1 MSKRIKS
8 KGFLP
13 IPPIA
18 NRDELNAPLIIIIIN
33 ALKGVKLQMNN
44 LIPYDYLLNQA
55 IRQYIIP
62 EENWHLSKA
71 AKELWDSITSGDIR
85 KYNYKQP
92 ITCDRAEQT
101 PAKKFVGNNSTGS
114 DIKIKRGD
122 RIPFNKLFS
131 AEHMTPVADIIKEL
145 KALDDITPENV
156 KAILD
161 KIHICRVTKEEDKNI
176 KPKYGR
182 DIDIES
188 IKRNAYKDTPLVY

>member
-1 MSKRIKS
+1 MSKQIKS

-13 IPPIA
+13 VPPIA

-33 ALKGVKLQMNN
+33 ALNGEKLQMNN
-44 LIPYDYLLNQA
+44 LIPYTYLLNQA

-71 AKELWDSITSGDIR
+71 AKELWDSITSEDIR

-114 DIKIKRGD
+114 DVKIKRGD

-161 KIHICRVTKEEDKNI
+161 KIHICRVTKEEDRKIN
-176 KPKYGR
+176 PKSGR
-182 DIDIES
+182 DIDIEK
-188 IKRNAYKDTPLVY
+188 IKNDAYKNIPLVY

>member
-1 MSKRIKS
+1 MSKRIQS

-13 IPPIA
+13 VPPIA

-145 KALDDITPENV
+145 KALDDITSENV

-161 KIHICRVTKEEDKNI
+161 RIHICRVTKEEDKNI

>member
-1 MSKRIKS
+1 MSKRIQL

-18 NRDELNAPLIIIIIN
+18 NRDEVNAPLIIIIIN

-71 AKELWDSITSGDIR
+71 AKELWDSITSEDIR

-101 PAKKFVGNNSTGS
+101 PAKKFVGNNTTGS
-114 DIKIKRGD
+114 DIKIKKGD

-131 AEHMTPVADIIKEL
+131 AEHMTPVSDIIKEL
-145 KALDDITPENV
+145 KALNDITPENV

-161 KIHICRVTKEEDKNI
+161 KIHICRVTKEEDRNI
-176 KPKYGR
+176 KPKYVRG
-182 DIDIES
+182 IDIES
-188 IKRNAYKDTPLVY
+188 IKNDAYKNIPLVY

>member
-1 MSKRIKS
+1 MTKRIKS

-33 ALKGVKLQMNN
+33 ALKGVNLQMNN

-71 AKELWDSITSGDIR
+71 AKELWDSITSEDIR
-85 KYNYKQP
+85 EYNYKQP

-101 PAKKFVGNNSTGS
+101 PTKKFVGNNSTGS
-114 DIKIKRGD
+114 DIKIKKGD
-122 RIPFNKLFS
+122 IIPFNKLFS

-182 DIDIES
+182 GTDIEK
-188 IKRNAYKDTPLVY
+188 IKRNAYKDIPLIY

>member
-1 MSKRIKS
+1 MSKRIQS

-13 IPPIA
+13 VPPIA
-18 NRDELNAPLIIIIIN
+18 NRDELNAPLFIIIIN

-55 IRQYIIP
+55 IRQYIIL

-71 AKELWDSITSGDIR
+71 AKELWDSITSEDIR

-131 AEHMTPVADIIKEL
+131 AEHMTPIADIIKEI
-145 KALDDITPENV
+145 KALNDITPENV

-161 KIHICRVTKEEDKNI
+161 KIHICRVTKEEDRKIN
-176 KPKYGR
+176 PKYGR
-182 DIDIES
+182 GIDIEK

>member
-1 MSKRIKS
+1 MSKRIQS

-13 IPPIA
+13 VPPIA

-114 DIKIKRGD
+114 DIKIKKGD
-122 RIPFNKLFS
+122 IIPFNKLFS
-131 AEHMTPVADIIKEL
+131 AEHMTPVADIIKKL

>member
-1 MSKRIKS
+1 MPRQKNSQ
-8 KGFLP
+8 GLLL

-18 NRDELNAPLIIIIIN
+18 NRDTWNKPLVDIIVN
-33 ALKGVKLQMNN
+33 ALKGEKLGINN
-44 LIPYDYLLNQA
+44 LIPYNYLLNQA

-71 AKELWDSITSGDIR
+71 AKELWDSITSDDIR

-101 PAKKFVGNNSTGS
+101 CAKKFVGNNTTGS
-114 DIKIKRGD
+114 DIKIKKGD

-161 KIHICRVTKEEDKNI
+161 KIHICRVTKEEDRKIN
-176 KPKYGR
+176 PKYGR
-182 DIDIES
+182 GIDIES
-188 IKRNAYKDTPLVY
+188 IKNDAYKNIPLVY

>member
-1 MSKRIKS
+1 MSKRIQS

-71 AKELWDSITSGDIR
+71 AKELWDSITSEDIR

-131 AEHMTPVADIIKEL
+131 AEHMTPIADIIKEL
-145 KALDDITPENV
+145 KALNDITPENV

-161 KIHICRVTKEEDKNI
+161 KIHICRVTKEEDRNI

-182 DIDIES
+182 GIDIES
-188 IKRNAYKDTPLVY
+188 IKNDAYKNIPLVY

>member
-1 MSKRIKS
+1 MSKRIQS

-13 IPPIA
+13 VPLIA

-62 EENWHLSKA
+62 DENWHLSKA
-71 AKELWDSITSGDIR
+71 AKELWDSITSEDIR

-131 AEHMTPVADIIKEL
+131 AEHMTPVSDIIKEL
-145 KALDDITPENV
+145 KALNDITPENV

-161 KIHICRVTKEEDKNI
+161 KIHVCRVTKEEDRKINI
-176 KPKYGR
+176 KYGR
-182 DIDIES
+182 GIDIES
-188 IKRNAYKDTPLVY
+188 IKNDAYKNIPLVY

>member
-1 MSKRIKS
+1 MSKRIQS
-8 KGFLP
+8 KEFLP
-13 IPPIA
+13 FPPIA

-62 EENWHLSKA
+62 DENWHLSEA
-71 AKELWDSITSGDIR
+71 AKELWDSITSEDIR

-92 ITCDRAEQT
+92 ITCNLANQT

-114 DIKIKRGD
+114 EIKIKKGD
-122 RIPFNKLFS
+122 IIPLNKLFS

-145 KALDDITPENV
+145 KALNDITPENV

-161 KIHICRVTKEEDKNI
+161 KIHICSVTKEEDRTI

-182 DIDIES
+182 GIDIETL
-188 IKRNAYKDTPLVY
+188 KRDTYKNIPLVY

>member
-1 MSKRIKS
+1 MSKRIQS

-13 IPPIA
+13 VPPIA
-18 NRDELNAPLIIIIIN
+18 NRDELNDPLIIIIIN

-71 AKELWDSITSGDIR
+71 AKELWDSITSEDIR
-85 KYNYKQP
+85 EYNYKQP

-114 DIKIKRGD
+114 DIKIKKGD
-122 RIPFNKLFS
+122 IIPFNKLFS
-131 AEHMTPVADIIKEL
+131 AEHMTPVSDIIKEL

-161 KIHICRVTKEEDKNI
+161 KIHMCRVTKEEDRNI

-182 DIDIES
+182 GIDIEK
-188 IKRNAYKDTPLVY
+188 IKRNAYKDIPLIY

>member
-1 MSKRIKS
+1 MSKQIKS

-13 IPPIA
+13 VPPIA

-33 ALKGVKLQMNN
+33 ALNGEKLQMNN
-44 LIPYDYLLNQA
+44 LIPYTYLLNQA

-71 AKELWDSITSGDIR
+71 AKELWDSITSEDIR

-114 DIKIKRGD
+114 DVKIKRGD

-161 KIHICRVTKEEDKNI
+161 KIHICRVTKEEDRKIN
-176 KPKYGR
+176 PKYGR
-182 DIDIES
+182 DIDIEK
-188 IKRNAYKDTPLVY
+188 IKNDAYKNIPLVY

>member
-1 MSKRIKS
+1 MSKRIQS

-13 IPPIA
+13 VPPIA
-18 NRDELNAPLIIIIIN
+18 NRDELNDPLIIIIIN

-71 AKELWDSITSGDIR
+71 AKELWDSITSEDIR
-85 KYNYKQP
+85 EYNYKQP

-114 DIKIKRGD
+114 DIKIKKGD
-122 RIPFNKLFS
+122 IIPFNKLFS
-131 AEHMTPVADIIKEL
+131 AEHMTPVSDIIKEL
-145 KALDDITPENV
+145 KALNDITPENV

-161 KIHICRVTKEEDKNI
+161 KIHICRVTKEEDRNI

-182 DIDIES
+182 GIDIES
-188 IKRNAYKDTPLVY
+188 IKNDAYKNIPLVY

>member
-1 MSKRIKS
+1 MSKRIQS

-13 IPPIA
+13 VPLIA

-71 AKELWDSITSGDIR
+71 AKELWDSITSDDIR

-122 RIPFNKLFS
+122 RISFNKLFS
-131 AEHMTPVADIIKEL
+131 AEHMTPVSDIIKEL
-145 KALDDITPENV
+145 KALNDITPENV

-161 KIHICRVTKEEDKNI
+161 KIHICRVTKEEDRNI

-182 DIDIES
+182 GIDIES
-188 IKRNAYKDTPLVY
+188 IKNDAYKNIPLVY

>member
-1 MSKRIKS
+1 
-8 KGFLP
+8 
-13 IPPIA
+13 
-18 NRDELNAPLIIIIIN
+18 
-33 ALKGVKLQMNN
+33 MNN

-71 AKELWDSITSGDIR
+71 AKELWDSITSEDIR
-85 KYNYKQP
+85 EYNYKQP

-114 DIKIKRGD
+114 EKKKKKGDI
-122 RIPFNKLFS
+122 IPFNKLFS
-131 AEHMTPVADIIKEL
+131 AEHMTPVSDIIKEL
-145 KALDDITPENV
+145 KALNDITPENV

-161 KIHICRVTKEEDKNI
+161 KIHICRVTKEEDRNI

-182 DIDIES
+182 GIDIES
-188 IKRNAYKDTPLVY
+188 IKNDAYKNIPLVY

>member
-71 AKELWDSITSGDIR
+71 AKELWDSITSEDIR

-101 PAKKFVGNNSTGS
+101 PAKKFVGNNTTGS
-114 DIKIKRGD
+114 DIKIKKGD

-131 AEHMTPVADIIKEL
+131 AEHMTPVSDIIKEL
-145 KALDDITPENV
+145 KALNDITPENV

-161 KIHICRVTKEEDKNI
+161 KSHICRVTKEEDRNI
-176 KPKYGR
+176 KPKYVRG
-182 DIDIES
+182 IDIES
-188 IKRNAYKDTPLVY
+188 IKNDAYKNIPLVY

>member
-1 MSKRIKS
+1 MSNQIKS

-33 ALKGVKLQMNN
+33 ALKGEKLQMND
-44 LIPYDYLLNQA
+44 LIPYNYLLNQA

-71 AKELWDSITSGDIR
+71 AKELWDSITSEDIR

-101 PAKKFVGNNSTGS
+101 PTKKFVGNYSTGS
-114 DIKIKRGD
+114 NIKIKKGD
-122 RIPFNKLFS
+122 IIPFNKLFS

-145 KALDDITPENV
+145 KALNDITPENV

-161 KIHICRVTKEEDKNI
+161 KIHICRVTKEEDRNI

-182 DIDIES
+182 GIDIES
-188 IKRNAYKDTPLVY
+188 IKNDAYQNIPLVY